1 VLEGEDGDDDD
12 EHETALD
19 SSQTQSLSASM
30 LKQMIG
36 SEQHTS
42 LSQNELNEINVYIRE
57 LVGQAGFSTT
67 SALT

>member
-1 VLEGEDGDDDD
+1 MLEGEDGDDDD

-42 LSQNELNEINVYIRE
+42 LSQNELNEIK
-57 LVGQAGFSTT
+57 
-67 SALT
+67 

>member
-1 VLEGEDGDDDD
+1 MLEGEDGDDDD